1 MRRITRATAFVAA
14 LALAATACG
23 NDNDTADDTT
33 TEAATE
39 AETTDE
45 AGTTEETDAEAAG
58 ELDLVTDGTLT
69 TCTDAPYEPF
79 EFEDPDSPS
88 GYSGF
93 DIDLVTAVAET
104 AGLDVAVVNTGF
116 DSLTSGAAMAAG
128 TCDMASSAI
137 TITEAR
143 AENIDFSDP
152 YYDAIQSLLVPVD
165 SDITSIDDLTEGV
178 NVGVQTGTT
187 GEEYANEN
195 VPGGTVIAF
204 EGGGDLFT
212 ALEAGQIEAI
222 LQDEPVNQERAN
234 QDENVQVI
242 ETFDTGESYG
252 FALQQDRGDDLL
264 QVINDGLQQLRD
276 DGTYDEIYERYFAV
290 AEE

>member
-1 MRRITRATAFVAA
+1 MRRITRATAVVAA
-14 LALAATACG
+14 LALAVTACGG
-23 NDNDTADDTT
+23 NDNDTADETETT
-33 TEAATE
+33 TEAESTE
-39 AETTDE
+39 E
-45 AGTTEETDAEAAG
+45 AGTDDGEAAAPG

-93 DIDLVTAVAET
+93 DIDLVTAIAET
-104 AGLDVAVVNTGF
+104 ADLDVAVVNTGF

-152 YYDAIQSLLVPVD
+152 YYDAIQSLLVPAD
-165 SDITSIDDLTEGV
+165 SDIASIDDLTEGV

-242 ETFDTGESYG
+242 QTFDTGESYG
-252 FALQQDRGDDLL
+252 FALQPDRGDDLL
-264 QVINDGLQQLRD
+264 QVINDGLAQLRD

-290 AEE
+290 ADE

>member
-14 LALAATACG
+14 LALAVTACGG
-23 NDNDTADDTT
+23 NDNDAADEPTDT
-33 TEAATE
+33 TEAE
-39 AETTDE
+39 S
-45 AGTTEETDAEAAG
+45 TEETDADDGEAVATG

-93 DIDLVTAVAET
+93 DIDLVTAIAET
-104 AGLDVAVVNTGF
+104 AELDVAVVNTGF

-137 TITEAR
+137 TITEER
-143 AENIDFSDP
+143 AENIDFSEP
-152 YYDAIQSLLVPVD
+152 YYDAIQSLLVPAD
-165 SDITSIDDLTEGV
+165 SDIASIDDLTEGV

-187 GEEYANEN
+187 GEAYANEN

-252 FALQQDRGDDLL
+252 FAFLPDRGDDLL
-264 QVINDGLQQLRD
+264 QVVNDGLAQLRD

>member
-14 LALAATACG
+14 LALAVTACG
-23 NDNDTADDTT
+23 GDNDAADDDTT
-33 TEAATE
+33 TEA
-39 AETTDE
+39 ETTED
-45 AGTTEETDAEAAG
+45 ADTTEEADGEAAG

-69 TCTDAPYEPF
+69 TCSDVPYEPF

-93 DIDLVTAVAET
+93 DIDLVTAIAET
-104 AGLDVAVVNTGF
+104 AGLDVAVINTGF

-128 TCDMASSAI
+128 SCDMASSAI

-152 YYDAIQSLLVPVD
+152 YYDAIQSLLVPTD
-165 SDITSIDDLTEGV
+165 SDIASIADLSEGV

-195 VPGGTVIAF
+195 VPGGTVVAF

-234 QDENVQVI
+234 QDENVEVI

-252 FALQQDRGDDLL
+252 FALLPDRGDDLL
-264 QVINDGLQQLRD
+264 QVINDGLQQVKD

-290 AEE
+290 ADE

>member
-1 MRRITRATAFVAA
+1 MRRITRATALVAA
-14 LALAATACG
+14 LALAVTACG
-23 NDNDTADDTT
+23 GNDDPADDTT
-33 TEAATE
+33 EATE
-39 AETTDE
+39 ADSTDEVGDETETT
-45 AGTTEETDAEAAG
+45 AEPG

-69 TCTDAPYEPF
+69 TCSDVPYEPF

-93 DIDLVTAVAET
+93 DIDLVTAIAET

-128 TCDMASSAI
+128 SCDMASSAI

-152 YYDAIQSLLVPVD
+152 YYEAIQSLLVPAD
-165 SDITSIDDLTEGV
+165 SDIASIDDLTEGV

-195 VPGGTVIAF
+195 VPGGTVVAF

-212 ALEAGQIEAI
+212 ALQAGQIEAI

-234 QDENVQVI
+234 QDESVEVI
-242 ETFDTGESYG
+242 QTFDTGESYG
-252 FALQQDRGDDLL
+252 FAMLPDRGDDLL
-264 QVINDGLQQLRD
+264 QVINDGLQQLQD
-276 DGTYDEIYERYFAV
+276 DGTYDEIYQRYFAV

>member
-14 LALAATACG
+14 LALAVTACG
-23 NDNDTADDTT
+23 GDDNDPADDTEAQSTEEAT
-33 TEAATE
+33 TDDE
-39 AETTDE
+39 ETTADPG
-45 AGTTEETDAEAAG
+45 A
-58 ELDLVTDGTLT
+58 LDLVTDGTLT

-93 DIDLVTAVAET
+93 DIDLVTAIAET

-152 YYDAIQSLLVPVD
+152 YYDAIQSLLVPTG
-165 SDITSIDDLTEGV
+165 SDIASIEDLTDGV

-234 QDENVQVI
+234 ADENVEVI

-252 FALQQDRGDDLL
+252 FAFLPDRGDGLL
-264 QVINDGLQQLRD
+264 QAVNDGLQQLRD

>member
-14 LALAATACG
+14 LALAVTACG
-23 NDNDTADDTT
+23 GDNDAADDDTT
-33 TEAATE
+33 TEA
-39 AETTDE
+39 ETTED
-45 AGTTEETDAEAAG
+45 ADTTEEADGEAAG

-69 TCTDAPYEPF
+69 TCSDVPYEPF

-93 DIDLVTAVAET
+93 DIDLVTAIAAT
-104 AGLDVAVVNTGF
+104 AGLDVAVINTGF

-152 YYDAIQSLLVPVD
+152 YYDAIQSLLVPTD
-165 SDITSIDDLTEGV
+165 SDIASIADLSEGV

-234 QDENVQVI
+234 QDENVEVI

-252 FALQQDRGDDLL
+252 FALLPDRGDDLL
-264 QVINDGLQQLRD
+264 QVINDGLQQLKD

-290 AEE
+290 ADE

>member
-58 ELDLVTDGTLT
+58 ELDLVTDDTLT

>member
-14 LALAATACG
+14 LALAVTACG
-23 NDNDTADDTT
+23 GNDDAADDP
-33 TEAATE
+33 TEAPTDETE
-39 AETTDE
+39 ATDDAATDE
-45 AGTTEETDAEAAG
+45 DDADAAPG

-93 DIDLVTAVAET
+93 DIDLVTAIAET
-104 AGLDVAVVNTGF
+104 AGLEVAVVNTGF

-152 YYDAIQSLLVPVD
+152 YYDAIQSLLVPTD
-165 SDITSIDDLTEGV
+165 SDIASIADLTEGV

>member
-14 LALAATACG
+14 LAFAVTACG
-23 NDNDTADDTT
+23 GDNDDATDGTT
-33 TEAATE
+33 EDTEAAS
-39 AETTDE
+39 
-45 AGTTEETDAEAAG
+45 TEEDATDGGEATG

-93 DIDLVTAVAET
+93 DIDLVTAIAET

-152 YYDAIQSLLVPVD
+152 YYEAIQSLLVPAD
-165 SDITSIDDLTEGV
+165 SDIASIDDVTEGV